1 MGLTS
6 PSTATLK
13 LEIMQS
19 KNADNPLIYNKTTIL
34 TIDVWEHAYYIDY
47 RNDRLGYLDKIVK
60 FNLNWDFAKSNIT
73 FEQPE

>member
-1 MGLTS
+1 
-6 PSTATLK
+6 
-13 LEIMQS
+13 
-19 KNADNPLIYNKTTIL
+19 
-34 TIDVWEHAYYIDY
+34 VWEHAYYIDY